1 MYNVEE
7 VVVTAQ
13 FSPKKLDQS
22 IYKVKVIDN
31 SIVEKKGAT
40 NLSELI
46 SNELNFSPV
55 RDAALGSSVRIQGLG
70 GEHVKI
76 LVDGVP
82 MVGRQNGI
90 LDLSQINVSS
100 IDHIEIVEGPM
111 SVVYGSNAMAG
122 VINIITKENHRQSL
136 TAGVEGYYE
145 TVGVYDF
152 DANFLAEQGKE
163 QPGIICRKVLF

>member
-1 MYNVEE
+1 MWRKL
-7 VVVTAQ
+7 VVTAQ
-13 FSPKKLDQS
+13 FSPKRLDQS

-31 SIVEKKGAT
+31 SSVEKKGAT

-152 DANFLAEQGKE
+152 DANFLAEQGEE
-163 QPGIICRKVLF
+163 QYGLICRKVLL